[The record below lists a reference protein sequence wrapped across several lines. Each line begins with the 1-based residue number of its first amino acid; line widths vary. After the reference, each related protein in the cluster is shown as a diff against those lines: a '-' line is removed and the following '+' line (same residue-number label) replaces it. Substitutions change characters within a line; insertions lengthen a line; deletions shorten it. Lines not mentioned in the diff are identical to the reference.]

1 MEFSD
6 QIKQLRKENNLS
18 QVQYAKKLHVTGQAV
33 SNWKN
38 NRNLLDLEM
47 LIDIIVSFTSH

>member
-18 QVQYAKKLHVTGQAV
+18 QVQYAKKIARYKTGGVQ
-33 SNWKN
+33 
-38 NRNLLDLEM
+38 LEK
-47 LIDIIVSFTSH
+47 

>member
-18 QVQYAKKLHVTGQAV
+18 QVQYEKKLHVTRQAV